1 MFPCTVVVILV
12 TKIKVSF
19 LSLDICMLV
28 SGKMVE
34 EIMHMSESN
43 PLRSPHAKKGTM
55 TLLTP
60 VN

>member
-1 MFPCTVVVILV
+1 MFPRTVVVIPV

-19 LSLDICMLV
+19 LSLGQLLV

>member
-1 MFPCTVVVILV
+1 MFPCTVVVIPV

-19 LSLDICMLV
+19 LSLGHLLV